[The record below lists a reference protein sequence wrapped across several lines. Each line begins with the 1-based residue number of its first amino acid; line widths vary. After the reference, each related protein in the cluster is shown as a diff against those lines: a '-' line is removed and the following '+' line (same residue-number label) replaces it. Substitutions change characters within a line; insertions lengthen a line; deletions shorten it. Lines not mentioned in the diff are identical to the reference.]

1 MSVNVLVVDD
11 SDVIRS
17 MILKTLRIAEVPVAS
32 AFEASNGREALH
44 ILEDNWVDVVLADIN
59 MPVMDGVEM
68 LKRIRASEATAET
81 PVIIVTT
88 EGSTAR
94 VTELAA
100 AGVSAFVRKPFTPE
114 KIRDVVLSVTE
125 GLGAVTEEPA
135 PVLRDVFVDVLARF
149 VLMDGEPAS
158 EALAAPDQVDGPL
171 LEARMSFRG
180 RECGQVSVI
189 APFAVCVEMA
199 ANAMGVESGHPRAA
213 ATAGD
218 ALGEILNMTCGC
230 FCLARDPDSPADLAP
245 PIVSRVERE
254 TWDALAAFPRTLSFL
269 VEGRPVLLSYSVRG
283 RQRA

>member
-32 AFEASNGREALH
+32 AFEASNGREALS
-44 ILEDNWVDVVLADIN
+44 ILAENWVDVVLADIN

-68 LKRIRASEATAET
+68 LRRIRAAEETADT
-81 PVIIVTT
+81 PVIVVTT

-114 KIRDVVLSVTE
+114 KIREVVLSVTE
-125 GLGAVTEEPA
+125 GMGELSDDPA
-135 PVLRDVFVDVLARF
+135 PVLRHVLVDVLGRF
-149 VLMDGEPAS
+149 VMMDGEPAG
-158 EALAAPDQVDGPL
+158 AGVTRPDPSDGPL

-180 RECGQVSVI
+180 RECGQVSIV
-189 APFAVCVEMA
+189 APYAACVEMA
-199 ANAMGVESGHPRAA
+199 ANAMGVDAAHPRAA
-213 ATAGD
+213 AAAGD

-230 FCLARDPDSPADLAP
+230 FCLARDPDSPSDLAP
-245 PIVSRVERE
+245 PVVTRVEGD
-254 TWDALAAFPRTLSFL
+254 TWDAMVSFPRTLSFT
-269 VEGRPVLLSYSVRG
+269 VEGSPVLLTYSLRG
-283 RQRA
+283 RQQG